1 MILFLGSCKSCL
13 VIDTGYSFTHIVPY
27 IKGEKYLPG
36 IRRIDVG
43 GKVNIGYRIYA
54 DTSCFLYKYVKFSS
68 KLLYRYLRII

>member
-43 GKVNIGYRIYA
+43 GKVSIGNRI
-54 DTSCFLYKYVKFSS
+54 
-68 KLLYRYLRII
+68 